1 MIKEKK
7 KNKKNVIPTLFAD
20 RKEIQKT
27 RPELEYKEGTQILNT
42 GNRQVPA
49 KMQKHF
55 SYFVLIHLA

>member
-1 MIKEKK
+1 MIKEKEK
-7 KNKKNVIPTLFAD
+7 QEKCNSNITD

-42 GNRQVPA
+42 VNKQVPA

-55 SYFVLIHLA
+55 SYFVSIPLA